1 MVHIRPTFVT
11 DGFYHVYNRGVAKQP
26 LFVNDSDRDHLLKT
40 LSFYL
45 ESEPPKRLSIVSDE
59 LLLETLSQLVTSPLV
74 EILAYCLMPN
84 HFHLLVKQRS
94 DGGVST
100 FLRRAQ
106 NSYTRYY
113 NTKYYRVGTMFQ
125 GRFHAVEV
133 TTDAQLLHVSRY
145 IHLNPV
151 VARLSKKASDYNW
164 SSYPQYVQGQG
175 NRLCN
180 PSMILAMA
188 HSPENYDQFV
198 TDYMDYAIS
207 LHDYK
212 DLLLD
217 V

>member
-1 MVHIRPTFVT
+1 MVYVRPTFVT
-11 DGFYHVYNRGVAKQP
+11 GGFYHVYNRGVAKQS
-26 LFVNDSDRDHLLKT
+26 LFANDSDRNHLLKT

-45 ESEPPKRLSIVSDE
+45 ESEPPKRLSVVSDE
-59 LLLETLSQLVTSPLV
+59 LLLETLNQPVQTPLV

-84 HFHLLVKQRS
+84 HFHLLVRQTA

-100 FLRRAQ
+100 FLRRMQ

-113 NTKYYRVGTMFQ
+113 NTKYHRVGTMFQ
-125 GRFHAVEV
+125 GRFQAVAV
-133 TTDAQLLHVSRY
+133 TSDAQLLHVSRY

-151 VARLSKKASDYNW
+151 VARLTKALKEYEW
-164 SSYPQYVQGQG
+164 SSYPQYVQAQS
-175 NRLCN
+175 NRFCN
-180 PSMILAMA
+180 PAMILEMA
-188 HSPENYDQFV
+188 HSPENYKGFV

-212 DLLLD
+212 DLLID